1 METTIDKT
9 YAANLIT
16 ITTSLFNSS
25 MDYFMTRWEYIPDDK
40 FNWTPGGLSKTPIQI
55 GAHIAVT
62 NEFFARALAGNPPVQ
77 GDISEIFAWM
87 GKEEA
92 KITTTEEATSRLR
105 SSIEE
110 YNSAIPNL
118 PAEAVAAS
126 PEVQF
131 YLGLAARHP
140 MAHGSQIDAYQLIWG
155 DADYHIE
162 M

>member
-9 YAANLIT
+9 YAANLVT
-16 ITTSLFNSS
+16 ISNSLFNNS
-25 MDYFMTRWEYIPDDK
+25 MDYFFGRWAHIPEDK
-40 FNWTPGGLSKTPIQI
+40 FTWSPGGIAKTPIQI

-62 NEFFARALAGNPPVQ
+62 NEFFARSLCGNPPVQ
-77 GDISEIFAWM
+77 GDLSEIFAWM
-87 GKEEA
+87 GQEEA
-92 KITTTEEATSRLR
+92 KITTSEQATARLKSSRD
-105 SSIEE
+105 EF
-110 YNSAIPNL
+110 NAATANM

-155 DADYHIE
+155 DADYHIQ